1 MQNSP
6 SPQRTRDLA
15 FLIAGLMDSIFGA
28 LFLLAWFNLLP
39 VDLVTFLGIPHW
51 LAGVLG
57 AVLSLSGVVVVTY
70 QLTKLREPD
79 E

>member
-1 MQNSP
+1 MQNKTSP
-6 SPQRTRDLA
+6 VRTRDLA

-39 VDLVTFLGIPHW
+39 VDLVALGIPRW
-51 LAGVLG
+51 LTGVLG
-57 AVLSLSGVVVVTY
+57 AVLSLSGVVVVMY
-70 QLTKLREPD
+70 QLTKLKEP

>member
-1 MQNSP
+1 MQKAP
-6 SPQRTRDLA
+6 SLLRTRDLA

-39 VDLVTFLGIPHW
+39 VNLVALGIPRW

-70 QLTKLREPD
+70 QLTKLKEP

>member
-1 MQNSP
+1 MQNNP
-6 SPQRTRDLA
+6 SPARIKGLA

-28 LFLLAWFNLLP
+28 LFLLGWFNLLP
-39 VDLVTFLGIPHW
+39 YNLAALGIPRW
-51 LAGVLG
+51 LTGVLG

-70 QLTKLREPD
+70 QLTKLKEP